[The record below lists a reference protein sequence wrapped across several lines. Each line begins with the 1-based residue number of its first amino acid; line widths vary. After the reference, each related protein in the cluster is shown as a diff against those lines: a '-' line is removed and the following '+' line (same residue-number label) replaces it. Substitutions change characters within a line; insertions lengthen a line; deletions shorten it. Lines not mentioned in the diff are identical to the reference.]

1 MNVFAV
7 NLLLALTWA
16 ALVGGFTLPNL
27 VAGFL
32 VSFAALRLMRP
43 LYSDEGYFLRAPRVI
58 RLAALFLYDLLVSS
72 LRVAKDVVRPFP
84 RNTPGIVAVPLRA
97 ETEMEILLVTSL
109 VTLTPGSL
117 SLDIS
122 PDGRTLYVH
131 GMFVEDPE
139 DLRREVQDVLE
150 TAVLEAL
157 R

>member
-7 NLLLALTWA
+7 NLLLALVWA
-16 ALVGGFTLPNL
+16 ALVAGFTLPNL
-27 VAGFL
+27 ITGFL
-32 VSFAALRLMRP
+32 VGFAALRLMRP
-43 LYSDEGYFLRAPRVI
+43 LFADEGYFLRAPRVL
-58 RLAALFLYDLLVSS
+58 RLALLFLYDLVVSS
-72 LRVAKDVVRPFP
+72 VRVARDVVRPFP

-97 ETEMEILLVTSL
+97 ETETEILLVSSL

-117 SLDIS
+117 SLDLS

-139 DLRREVQDVLE
+139 DLRREVREVLE